1 MPKKM
6 LKGGSCGSSWNH
18 ATAVYGSPSNQH
30 AVGSLPNGG
39 NSNQIA
45 MNMNGGSLEHL
56 NPSSYNEN
64 APLSEQAYALV
75 KGGEKRSG
83 GTVLGEI
90 AVPAALL
97 LANEVYKNRS
107 KRSVRKSGRK
117 LSRKLSR
124 KLGRKL
130 SRKLRKTLKR

>member
-6 LKGGSCGSSWNH
+6 LKGGSCSSSWNH

-30 AVGSLPNGG
+30 AIGSLPNGG

-45 MNMNGGSLEHL
+45 MNMNGGSVEHL

-64 APLSEQAYALV
+64 APLSEQAYPV
-75 KGGEKRSG
+75 MKGGNRRG
-83 GTVLGEI
+83 GSVLGEI

-97 LANEVYKNRS
+97 IANEAYKSRS
-107 KRSVRKSGRK
+107 KKVFNWKRTKGKKKIFSAKR
-117 LSRKLSR
+117 SRKLSR
-124 KLGRKL
+124 KLR
-130 SRKLRKTLKR
+130 R